1 MNRLILAAAL
11 IALPGLAAAQ
21 YNQYNQP
28 ATSKDV
34 PQQMP
39 KTEAAPAP
47 ATAVKVNIPKADCGE
62 TPVFPGGA
70 ARYGADEK
78 RKRFDGQLIHYKECM
93 LAYIEQEKQL
103 TLGHQDAYKGAVDE
117 YNTAMKAIN
126 TAQEAA
132 R

>member
-28 ATSKDV
+28 ATSKDM
-34 PQQMP
+34 PQPAP
-39 KTEAAPAP
+39 KSEAAAAPA
-47 ATAVKVNIPKADCGE
+47 AAVKVNIPKADCGE
-62 TPVFPGGA
+62 TPVYPGGS
-70 ARYGADEK
+70 ARYAADEK
-78 RKRFDGQLIHYKECM
+78 RKRFESNLSHFKECM

-103 TLGHQDAYKGAVDE
+103 TLGHQDAYKAAVDQ

-126 TAQEAA
+126 AAQEAA
-132 R
+132 Q